1 MRNSFLETQAKGKRA
16 LIIVPHEDDEINLAG
31 SLMYD
36 LLQKGVEVFCAF
48 TTNGDYSFRAETRM
62 KEAAASLRILGV
74 RQILFL
80 GYGDTSNQYTGG
92 HVMTSENDVFI
103 SPSGHHETY
112 GAAGFFDFAF
122 LRNGRHHP
130 YVRASF
136 LSDMEDLL
144 LAVHADMIFCV
155 DCDVHADHRAA
166 SMIFEEAMGHLLQ
179 RPENDYKPLV
189 FKGFAYA
196 TSFGAPC
203 DFYALN
209 ILSVPHPEPR
219 EDLLIDSSVYDW
231 KRRVRF
237 PVLPCCRG
245 SYLRHNLLYRALF
258 QHASQSAALHAVR
271 IVNGDAIF
279 WQRRTDNLAYRAEVQ
294 ASSGVAEHVVDF
306 RLYTLRDLRSTRL
319 SFAKSSYWCPSEA
332 DGRRMLTFRWKVPQT
347 IAVLC
352 IWGPIEAE
360 TQGSGIRVSFDTGY
374 EVDLGCLPPRG
385 RVLTKKIPVQQGVHS
400 CTVELLEKEQPCCLA
415 QVEFYETSQQCGEE
429 PFIKMEIDG
438 RFVYEEIL
446 PASMQTCRVQ
456 VYAYGIRKPVHYQL
470 RSECGSTVTED
481 GVVHFATGERQV
493 RLRAEIAGRS
503 DIFDEI
509 TLTRCSRW
517 FCWRRSILQQLER
530 LLLRF
535 YLKKYRKYTH
545 IRHKYLKKL

>member
-1 MRNSFLETQAKGKRA
+1 MRNSFLETQVTGKRA

-36 LLQKGVEVFCAF
+36 LLQKDVEVFCAF
-48 TTNGDYSFRAETRM
+48 TTNGDYSFHAETRM

-74 RQILFL
+74 RQIIFL
-80 GYGDTSNQYTGG
+80 GYGDTSNQYADG
-92 HVMTSENDVFI
+92 HVMTSENDVVV
-103 SPSGHHETY
+103 SPSGHYETY
-112 GAAGFFDFAF
+112 GTAEFSDFAF
-122 LRNGRHHP
+122 LRTGRHRP
-130 YVRASF
+130 YVRAYF
-136 LSDMEDLL
+136 LADMEDLL

-166 SMIFEEAMGHLLQ
+166 SMIFEEALGHLLR

-196 TSFGAPC
+196 TSFGAPS

-219 EDLLIDSSVYDW
+219 EDLLIDFSVYDW

-237 PVLPCCRG
+237 PVWPCCRG

-258 QHASQSAALHAVR
+258 QHASQNAALHAVR
-271 IVNGDAIF
+271 IVNGDAVF
-279 WQRRTDNLAYRAEVQ
+279 WQRRTDNLAYQAEVQ
-294 ASSGVAEHVVDF
+294 ASSGIAEHVVDF
-306 RLYTLRDLRSTRL
+306 RLYTLRNLRSTQL
-319 SFAKSSYWCPSEA
+319 SFSASSYWCPA
-332 DGRRMLTFRWKVPQT
+332 GTDGQRMLTFHWKTPQT
-347 IAVLC
+347 IAFLC

-360 TQGSGIRVSFDTGY
+360 AQGSGIYVSFDTGY
-374 EVDLGCLPPRG
+374 GGYLGCLPPHG
-385 RVLTKKIPVQQGVHS
+385 RRLAKKIPVQQGVHS

-429 PFIKMEIDG
+429 PFIKLEIDG
-438 RFVYEEIL
+438 RFAYEETL
-446 PASMQTCRVQ
+446 PTSMQTCRVQ
-456 VYAYGIRKPVHYQL
+456 VYAYGIRKTVQYQL
-470 RSECGSTVTED
+470 RSEYGSTVTED
-481 GVVHFATGERQV
+481 GVVHFAAGERQV
-493 RLRAEIAGRS
+493 RLRAEIVGRP

-509 TLTRCSRW
+509 TLTRVPRW
-517 FCWRRSILQQLER
+517 FCWQRCILQWLESS
-530 LLLRF
+530 LLRF

-545 IRHKYLKKL
+545 IRHKYFKKL